1 MTTTNAL
8 DEGRQRVLAGLMG
21 ALAIA
26 LPQVF
31 HLVGLGSTFLPM
43 HIPVLLAGFVV
54 RPGLAATVGL
64 LAPVVSML
72 VTGMPPAPMVPLL
85 VAELAALGAAASL
98 LHRRLRVPVWVAL
111 PGAIAARAAVTVML
125 VSLVGERLGF
135 PPQLRSAAAVLAL
148 GLPGVGLQLVAV
160 PAGLRLMR
168 RRGMVRP
175 GDA

>member
-98 LHRRLRVPVWVAL
+98 LH
-111 PGAIAARAAVTVML
+111 
-125 VSLVGERLGF
+125 ERLGF